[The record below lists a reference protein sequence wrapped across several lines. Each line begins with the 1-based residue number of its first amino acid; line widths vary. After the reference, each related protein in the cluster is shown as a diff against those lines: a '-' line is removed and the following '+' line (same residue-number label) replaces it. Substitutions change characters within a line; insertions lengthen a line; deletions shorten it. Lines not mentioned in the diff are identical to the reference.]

1 MSARPRCLVQ
11 HRCLL
16 STSAFTLAFL
26 VACGSAAGHNDAPTA
41 PQTPVAQPQ
50 ALTTLSVMVATVQAG
65 QTTTAVITALD
76 QHGATMTVG
85 VPGWTTSTPSI
96 ATISASGVVTAIAA
110 GQTMVIARVGDVQ
123 GSALFVVTPSP
134 AGPAP
139 VAFVTLSPFVA
150 SIEPG
155 RTLQLFVTP
164 KDFAGNSLTGREIS
178 WTSSDTTIARVST
191 SGLVYALATGT
202 AIIEAISEGKHGAF
216 ALSVTAAIDTD
227 IVVFIP
233 IPVAHL
239 VVGDTMT
246 VIATV
251 QSPFPIMSVIAIAGG
266 KQTPMRFGPIGGG
279 GRAQGW
285 SVTLDLST
293 IPIGPYD
300 LVVVATDAREHRG
313 LVTVPFERNPKVS
326 GGSKGPTGNK

>member
-1 MSARPRCLVQ
+1 MSAFRAYLKHHRRLV
-11 HRCLL
+11 C
-16 STSAFTLAFL
+16 TSVFTLAFL
-26 VACGSAAGHNDAPTA
+26 AACGSAATHRDAPTA
-41 PQTPVAQPQ
+41 PLAPVAPPQ
-50 ALTTLSVMVATVQAG
+50 VLTTLSVIVASVQVG
-65 QTTTAVITALD
+65 QTTNAVVAALD
-76 QHGATMTVG
+76 QHGTTMTVG
-85 VPGWTTSTPSI
+85 VPGWITSTPAI
-96 ATISASGVVTAIAA
+96 ATISANGVVSAIAA
-110 GQTMVIARVGDVQ
+110 GQTMIIAKIGDVQ
-123 GSALFVVTPSP
+123 GSALVVVTPLP

-155 RTLQLFVTP
+155 RTLQLSVTP
-164 KDFAGNSLTGREIS
+164 KDFAGNSLTGREVS
-178 WTSSDTTIARVST
+178 WTSSDTTVARVSI
-191 SGLVYALATGT
+191 SGRVNALATGT

-246 VIATV
+246 VITTV
-251 QSPFPIMSVIAIAGG
+251 QSPFPIVSVIAIAGG

-300 LVVVATDAREHRG
+300 LVVIATDAREHRG
-313 LVTVPFERNPKVS
+313 LLTVPFERNPKVA